1 MAKTLNSR
9 VARQNWRTVL
19 DDAHLGEDTIIE
31 RNGKAIAVVI
41 PWPDY
46 WQIAEELNAMRSRRK
61 QDPEESPRG

>member
-9 VARQNWRTVL
+9 VARESWRSVL

-46 WQIAEELNAMRSRRK
+46 RLIAEELVAIRARRL
-61 QDPEESPRG
+61 QDLEPPRT

>member
-9 VARQNWRTVL
+9 EARQNWRGVL

-31 RNGKAIAVVI
+31 RNGKSIAVVI

-46 WQIAEELNAMRSRRK
+46 WQIADELSAMRNRRK
-61 QDPEESPRG
+61 QEPEPPRA